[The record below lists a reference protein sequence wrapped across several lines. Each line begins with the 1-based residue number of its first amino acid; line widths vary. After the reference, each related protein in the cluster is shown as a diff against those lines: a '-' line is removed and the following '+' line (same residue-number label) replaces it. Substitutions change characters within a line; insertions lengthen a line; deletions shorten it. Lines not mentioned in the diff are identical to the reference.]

1 MPAGT
6 VLWPGFGC
14 GCPAINV
21 QATIKAGA
29 ASLGGINE
37 FGTQSTPPV
46 YYRKFATSGSCW
58 VWDKYD
64 PLAGHAHVSQVSFV
78 GIGVS
83 AWAFDP
89 VTGWPPS
96 ITTESDCTVTSV
108 SYPPYGSGTV
118 TGHPLVENDI
128 VGFFE
133 VFSPN
138 SPSGASVGATVY
150 DHFTGQPYWEMNFS
164 ILGQTSAKFSMTAS
178 PSGDDTIT
186 AGEIVYTLSDPD
198 TEAAAV
204 GRFIAASSSF
214 TITRGPAVADM
225 FSAGIYSLQETR
237 SLTAGRNFGVS
248 KGTYQVMG
256 SRGLAGILYHVAV
269 LWEQRDAVGDGS
281 GDDSEY
287 GSSWTTFGVDS
298 FDARAD
304 SDGNFNGEV
313 TNIPAAAGKQI
324 RIKSITAMP
333 IAG

>member
-6 VLWPGFGC
+6 ILWPGFGC
-14 GCPAINV
+14 GCPVLNV

-29 ASLGGINE
+29 AALGGIAE
-37 FGTQSTPPV
+37 FGEQSTPPV
-46 YYRKFATSGSCW
+46 FYRQFSTSGDGW
-58 VWDKYD
+58 TWDKYD
-64 PLAGHAHVSQVSFV
+64 PLAGHAHVSQVSFSS
-78 GIGVS
+78 IGLS

-89 VTGWPPS
+89 ATGWPPS
-96 ITTESDCTVTSV
+96 VTTESDCTVTTV
-108 SYPPYGSGTV
+108 TYAPYFGAGTV

-128 VGFFE
+128 PDFLSAFGDH
-133 VFSPN
+133 
-138 SPSGASVGATVY
+138 SPSGEIASSLF
-150 DHFTGQPYWEMNFS
+150 DHFTGQPFWDMDFE
-164 ILGQTSAKFSMTAS
+164 ILSKTSAMFSMAAS
-178 PSGDDTIT
+178 PPGDDTIT
-186 AGEIVYTLSDPD
+186 AGSIVYTLSDPD
-198 TEAAAV
+198 TEADAV
-204 GRFIAASSSF
+204 DRFIATSSSS
-214 TITRGPAVADM
+214 TITRGPAVSDM

-248 KGTYQVMG
+248 KGTYQVIG
-256 SRGLAGILYHVAV
+256 SLGLAGILYHIAV
-269 LWEQRDAVGDGS
+269 VWEQRDAVGDGS

-304 SDGNFNGEV
+304 SDGNFTGEI